1 MTEEKVEIEV
11 TEDVEDAPT
20 LEELLDREK
29 RRNRNRRKA
38 RRRKLR
44 AQGFQV
50 GFK

>member
-1 MTEEKVEIEV
+1 MTEESVEIEV
-11 TEDVEDAPT
+11 TEDAPT

>member
-11 TEDVEDAPT
+11 TEESPS
-20 LEELLDREK
+20 LEELLDKEK
-29 RRNRNRRKA
+29 RRSRNRRKA

-44 AQGFQV
+44 AQGFQA

>member
-11 TEDVEDAPT
+11 TEDAPT

-38 RRRKLR
+38 RRRKIR
-44 AQGFQV
+44 AKGLQS

>member
-1 MTEEKVEIEV
+1 MTEESVEIEV
-11 TEDVEDAPT
+11 TEDAPT

-44 AQGFQV
+44 AQGFQA